1 MYRLSKMECCCQ
13 LNIQFSRCIFSGVS
27 IVPDIC
33 ADLDFSPLHSRRLQ
47 YDGALCDPN
56 VLETAKSNKELSTFV
71 ELIEVAGLTEY
82 FMCSGPFTLLAPT
95 NDAFEALDSATLD
108 ELLLPVNQ
116 DKLKDLLLY
125 HIVPGLVLS
134 EDFDDGSL
142 QTLLDSQS
150 ISVTIDPIVLNG
162 RAEIVEADVMACNGV
177 VHAINDVLV
186 PGSYFEVK
194 VFVTKSKRLS
204 NKLFQRF

>member
-1 MYRLSKMECCCQ
+1 MLLSTHR
-13 LNIQFSRCIFSGVS
+13 SIFSLYLFPGVS

-33 ADLDFSPLHSRRLQ
+33 ADLDFIPIHSRRLQ
-47 YDGALCDPN
+47 YDAALCDPN

-82 FMCSGPFTLLAPT
+82 FMCSGPFTLLAST
-95 NDAFEALDSATLD
+95 NDAFESLDSATLD

-125 HIVPGLVLS
+125 HIVPGLFLS

-142 QTLLDSQS
+142 QTLLGSQS
-150 ISVTIDPIVLNG
+150 ISVAIDPIIFNG

-186 PGSYFEVK
+186 PGSLFDVK
-194 VFVTKSKRLS
+194 F
-204 NKLFQRF
+204 